1 MTSIMSVMPS
11 LRISYVLIWL
21 ILKHNKVFKML
32 WMKQCDS
39 LKETKPSWEEILG
52 PVACEPEHDSQVV
65 LILLAILSFGIY
77 IRILIEKF
85 TIFWELYFI
94 VKMTTVT
101 FFVILQSAEIYLIFH
116 NDTKHKTI
124 HKRSKKTTSIN

>member
-11 LRISYVLIWL
+11 LRISYVHIWL

-52 PVACEPEHDSQVV
+52 PVACEPEHDS
-65 LILLAILSFGIY
+65 
-77 IRILIEKF
+77 
-85 TIFWELYFI
+85 
-94 VKMTTVT
+94 
-101 FFVILQSAEIYLIFH
+101 
-116 NDTKHKTI
+116 
-124 HKRSKKTTSIN
+124 